1 MWLPSPRVIYCVL
14 VLLVRSYN
22 QGKMMMMMMMISRDC
37 FSVVRVVVLTV
48 DEVLQHCLLDDRKGV
63 QAVKPTPV
71 IDKAF
76 LGVQRKV

>member
-1 MWLPSPRVIYCVL
+1 
-14 VLLVRSYN
+14 
-22 QGKMMMMMMMISRDC
+22 MMMMMISRDC

>member
-14 VLLVRSYN
+14 VLLVRSHN
-22 QGKMMMMMMMISRDC
+22 QGKMTMMMMISRDC

-48 DEVLQHCLLDDRKGV
+48 DEVLQHCLLDDRNGV